1 MIERE
6 ASVRIYSEI
15 LANTLGAKVAKGRL
29 VRVAPTGFYEVL
41 LEASGK
47 NYTTPAA
54 HPVHGDHGGGARRRR
69 RRRPSR
75 CER

>member
-6 ASVRIYSEI
+6 APVRIYSEI

-29 VRVAPTGFYEVL
+29 VRVAPDGFYEVL

-47 NYTTPAA
+47 NYTTLL
-54 HPVHGDHGGGARRRR
+54 PVQSTVVMAVDAEEEVQTVEV
-69 RRRPSR
+69 
-75 CER
+75 ER

>member
-29 VRVAPTGFYEVL
+29 VRVADGFYEVL

-47 NYTTPAA
+47 NYTTLLPIQSTVIMAVEA
-54 HPVHGDHGGGARRRR
+54 EEETTATIQV
-69 RRRPSR
+69 
-75 CER
+75 ER

>member
-6 ASVRIYSEI
+6 APVRIYSEI

-29 VRVAPTGFYEVL
+29 VRVTTDGFYEVL

-47 NYTTPAA
+47 NYTTLL
-54 HPVHGDHGGGARRRR
+54 PVQSTVVMAVEAEEEVQTVEV
-69 RRRPSR
+69 
-75 CER
+75 ER

>member
-6 ASVRIYSEI
+6 APIRIYSEI

-29 VRVAPTGFYEVL
+29 VRVAPDGFYEVL

-47 NYTTPAA
+47 NYTTLL
-54 HPVHGDHGGGARRRR
+54 PVQSTVVMAVEAEEEVATLEV
-69 RRRPSR
+69 
-75 CER
+75 ER

>member
-6 ASVRIYSEI
+6 GSVRIYSEI

-29 VRVAPTGFYEVL
+29 VRVSSDGFFEVL

-47 NYTTPAA
+47 NYTALLPIQSTVIMAVDPEAESTA
-54 HPVHGDHGGGARRRR
+54 IEV
-69 RRRPSR
+69 
-75 CER
+75 ER

>member
-6 ASVRIYSEI
+6 AAVRIYSEI

-29 VRVAPTGFYEVL
+29 VRVAPDGFYEVL

-47 NYTTPAA
+47 NYTTLL
-54 HPVHGDHGGGARRRR
+54 PVQSTVVMAVEAEEEVATLEV
-69 RRRPSR
+69 
-75 CER
+75 ER

>member
-6 ASVRIYSEI
+6 ATVRIYSEI

-29 VRVAPTGFYEVL
+29 VRVTDGFYEVL

-47 NYTTPAA
+47 NYTTLLPIQSTVIMAVEA
-54 HPVHGDHGGGARRRR
+54 EEETAGAIQV
-69 RRRPSR
+69 
-75 CER
+75 ER

>member
-6 ASVRIYSEI
+6 APIRIYSEI

-29 VRVAPTGFYEVL
+29 VRVSDVGFYEVL

-47 NYTTPAA
+47 NFTTLLPI
-54 HPVHGDHGGGARRRR
+54 
-69 RRRPSR
+69 PSTVIMAVEAEEEVQSVVEV
-75 CER
+75 ER

>member
-6 ASVRIYSEI
+6 APVRIYSEI

-29 VRVAPTGFYEVL
+29 VRVAPDGFYEVL

-47 NYTTPAA
+47 NYTTLL
-54 HPVHGDHGGGARRRR
+54 PVQSTVVMAVEAEEEVQTLAV
-69 RRRPSR
+69 
-75 CER
+75 ER

>member
-6 ASVRIYSEI
+6 APVRIYSEI

-29 VRVAPTGFYEVL
+29 VRVAPDGFYEVL

-47 NYTTPAA
+47 NYTTLL
-54 HPVHGDHGGGARRRR
+54 PVQSTVVMAVEAEEEVATVEV
-69 RRRPSR
+69 
-75 CER
+75 ER